1 MDDPVPKN
9 SHSQGAR
16 KSRKLTSWARSA
28 RRQASEAEQV
38 LWRHLRG
45 RRLKGY
51 KFRRQVVIEPY
62 IVDFICL
69 DAKLIIEAD
78 GGQHVD
84 QATYDARRTA
94 RLEAKGYR
102 VMRFWN
108 NEILGD
114 IHSVLEEIFSA
125 LD

>member
-9 SHSQGAR
+9 PRSSGAR
-16 KSRKLTSWARSA
+16 KSRVLTIWARSL
-28 RRQASEAEQV
+28 RKQASEAERV

-45 RRLKGY
+45 RHMKGY

-62 IVDFICL
+62 IVDFVCL

-84 QATYDARRTA
+84 QASYDARRTA
-94 RLEAKGYR
+94 RLAAKGYR

-114 IHSVLEEIFSA
+114 IHNVLEQIYLA

>member
-9 SHSQGAR
+9 SRSLGAR
-16 KSRKLTSWARSA
+16 KSRELTSWARSL
-28 RRQASEAEQV
+28 RKQAGEAEQV

-45 RRLKGY
+45 RRLRGY

-62 IVDFICL
+62 IVDFVCL
-69 DAKLIIEAD
+69 DVKLIIEAD
-78 GGQHVD
+78 GGQHAE
-84 QATYDARRTA
+84 QASYDARRTA

-114 IHSVLEEIFSA
+114 IQRVLEEIYSA